1 MQSLSRRF
9 GNPVLF
15 ALVSAFVFSPVRA
28 DEPGRDSKGEN
39 PALQA
44 AAALYDG
51 IRTETLPNGMR
62 VYLKPVP
69 GSPVVTTMVAYK
81 VGSADE
87 DLDHT
92 GLSHYLEHLMFKG
105 TEKIR
110 PGDIDRL
117 TLRNGG
123 ANNAY
128 TSEDFTVYHFDFAAD
143 RWQAGLK
150 IEADRMQ
157 NLRIDAAHEFEQE
170 KGAVVAE
177 LERDEDEPW
186 DIETKTILPLLFGDA
201 PYGHPT
207 IGERAHV
214 RGATAAVIKAH
225 YDKWYHPNNAA
236 LVICGGFDP
245 DQTLA
250 QIKELFG
257 PIPRVDLPARK
268 TATSI
273 KREAPVHKE
282 IASKFDVP
290 RMLMGFNGVR
300 SGDPDFYPLQV
311 IQGLLTSGKTGR
323 LYRKLV
329 EGEEVASA
337 VDCTNNAGRYL
348 GWIEI
353 QLELLQGKDPDK
365 AEQTVLAELRAL
377 RDQPVSEAELKR
389 IKRRLLAGT
398 IFSRESVHA
407 LADSIARG
415 VTTNDVE
422 FLKTYLPRLQA
433 VTAQDVQAVARK
445 YFDPQQRVVVWS
457 VPRTPP
463 RQESRIEDRG
473 SRTEKQESRIED
485 RGSRTEKE
493 GSLSSILHPLSSK
506 AKARSSKAPPAGGAS
521 SFSLKEARRV
531 ELPNGLTL
539 LLFEDHRLPIV
550 VADALLRRAHVYE
563 PEDKSGVAALV
574 GNLLDEGTA
583 QHSGPQIAELIEN
596 VGGSLSVSSAGGTV
610 KVLSPDRDL
619 GLGILFECLLQANF
633 PQNAFAREKAQQLS
647 AIADAEHQP
656 DAKAHMV
663 YRRLAYGK
671 HPLGRPTLGRR
682 DTVQGLTPDDCRRF
696 YHEVFVPENAMV
708 AIVGSFDSKQ
718 VIEEV
723 TRLTADWKK
732 SPLPKLELPAVEQPK
747 EFKTEIVT
755 MPEAAQLHFFMGQP
769 GIRRNNPDYF
779 KLLVMDYVLGT
790 GPGFTDRLS
799 ARLRDRQGLGY
810 TVSASITS
818 TAGEEP
824 GLFTCYIGTSP
835 QFFGRV
841 KELFLEEVERLRNE
855 KPTDE
860 EVEDVK
866 KYLTGNLPFHLTT
879 TERIAGQLL
888 TIERYHLG
896 LNYLD
901 DYRKAVMAVSPEDV
915 QVVAR
920 NYLDPKHM
928 ILVAAGALD
937 QTGKPLERLGP
948 PKGPE

>member
-1 MQSLSRRF
+1 MKRLFPGLQRPVLFSLLFTLFLSPLRADESRRAPNG
-9 GNPVLF
+9 GNPV
-15 ALVSAFVFSPVRA
+15 
-28 DEPGRDSKGEN
+28 
-39 PALQA
+39 LQA

-51 IRTETLPNGMR
+51 IRTETLPNGLR
-62 VYLKPVP
+62 VFLKPVP
-69 GSPVVTTMVAYK
+69 GSPIVTTMVAYK

-105 TEKIR
+105 TDKIK

-143 RWQAGLK
+143 RWQVALG

-157 NLRIDAAHEFEQE
+157 NLRIDRAHEFEQE

-186 DIETKTILPLLFGDA
+186 DIETKTILPLLFGA
-201 PYGHPT
+201 GPYGHPV

-214 RGATAAVIKAH
+214 RGATASVIKAH

-245 DQTLA
+245 DQALA
-250 QIKELFG
+250 KIKELFG
-257 PIPRVDLPARK
+257 PIPRAELPARK
-268 TATSI
+268 PVTSF
-273 KREAPVHKE
+273 KRPGPVRKE

-290 RMLMGFNGVR
+290 RMVMGFNGVR
-300 SGDPDFYPLQV
+300 RGDPDFYPLQV

-337 VDCTNNAGRYL
+337 VDSSNNAGRYP
-348 GWIEI
+348 GWFEIEV
-353 QLELLQGKDPDK
+353 ELLQGKDPEK
-365 AEQTVLAELRAL
+365 TEKTVLAELQAL

-389 IKRRLLAGT
+389 VKRRLLAGT
-398 IFSRESVHA
+398 IFGRESAHA

-415 VTTNDVE
+415 VTTNDID
-422 FLKTYLPRLQA
+422 FLKNYLPRLQA
-433 VTAQDVQAVARK
+433 VTAQDVQAAARK

-457 VPRTPP
+457 IPKAA
-463 RQESRIEDRG
+463 Q
-473 SRTEKQESRIED
+473 KQS
-485 RGSRTEKE
+485 
-493 GSLSSILHPLSSK
+493 SLPLHPASAT
-506 AKARSSKAPPAGGAS
+506 AKARSSKPRMAGGAS
-521 SFSLKEARRV
+521 GFSLKEARRI

-539 LLFEDHRLPIV
+539 LLFENHRLPIV
-550 VADALLRRAHVYE
+550 VADAMLRRVHVHE
-563 PEDKSGVAALV
+563 PEEKAGVATLV
-574 GNLLDEGTA
+574 GNLLDEGTT
-583 QHSGPQIAELIEN
+583 QHTGPQLAELIEN
-596 VGGSLSVSSAGGTV
+596 VGGSLSVSAVGGTV
-610 KVLSPDRDL
+610 KVLAPEREL
-619 GLGILFECLLQANF
+619 GLRVLFECLSQAIF
-633 PQNAFAREKAQQLS
+633 PQEAFAREKAQQLS

-656 DAKAHMV
+656 DAKAYMV

-671 HPLGRPTLGRR
+671 HPLGRPMLGRR
-682 DTVQGLTPDDCRRF
+682 ETVQALTPDDCRRF
-696 YHEVFVPENAMV
+696 YHHVFVPNNTMV
-708 AIVGSFDSKQ
+708 AIVGDFDSKQ
-718 VIEEV
+718 VIDEV
-723 TRLTADWKK
+723 TRLTAEWKRE
-732 SPLPKLELPAVEQPK
+732 PLPKPELPAVEKPK
-747 EFKTEIVT
+747 QFKTEIVT
-755 MPEAAQLHFFMGQP
+755 MPEAAQLHFFMGHA
-769 GIRRNNPDYF
+769 GIRRNNPDYY

-818 TAGEEP
+818 SASEEP
-824 GLFTCYIGTSP
+824 GLFTCYIGTNP
-835 QFFGRV
+835 EYFGRV
-841 KELFLEEVERLRNE
+841 KELFLEEVQRIRNE
-855 KPTDE
+855 KPTTQ

-866 KYLTGNLPFHLTT
+866 KYLTGNLPFHFTT
-879 TERIAGQLL
+879 DRRIASQLL
-888 TIERYHLG
+888 VIERYHLG

-901 DYRKAVMAVSPEDV
+901 DYRKAVAAVTPEDV
-915 QVVAR
+915 QAMAR
-920 NYLDPKHM
+920 KYLDPQHM

-937 QTGKPLERLGP
+937 QSGKPLEKVAP
-948 PKGPE
+948 PKRPR

>member
-1 MQSLSRRF
+1 MALA
-9 GNPVLF
+9 F
-15 ALVSAFVFSPVRA
+15 AFSAVRA
-28 DEPGRDSKGEN
+28 DEPGRESKGEN

-51 IRTETLPNGMR
+51 IRTETLPNGLR

-81 VGSADE
+81 VGAADE

-105 TEKIR
+105 TDKIK

-143 RWQAGLK
+143 RWQAALK

-186 DIETKTILPLLFGDA
+186 DIESKTILPLLFGEG
-201 PYGHPT
+201 PYGHPV

-214 RGATAAVIKAH
+214 RGATAAVIKGH

-236 LVICGGFDP
+236 LIICGGFDP

-250 QIKELFG
+250 QIKKLFG
-257 PIPRVDLPARK
+257 PIPRAELPARK
-268 TATSI
+268 SVMPV
-273 KREAPVHKE
+273 KRGSPIHKE
-282 IASKFDVP
+282 IGSKFDVP
-290 RMLMGFNGVR
+290 RMVMGFNGVR
-300 SGDPDFYPLQV
+300 RGDPDFYPLQV

-329 EGEEVASA
+329 EGEEIASA
-337 VDCTNNAGRYL
+337 VDSTDNAGRYP
-348 GWIEI
+348 GWFEI
-353 QLELLQGKDPDK
+353 QVELLQGKNPDK
-365 AEQTVLAELRAL
+365 AEKTVLSELQAL
-377 RDQPVSEAELKR
+377 RDQPVSQAELKR

-398 IFSRESVHA
+398 IFGRESVHA

-422 FLKTYLPRLQA
+422 FLKNYLPRLQA
-433 VTAQDVQAVARK
+433 VTAQDVQAAARK

-457 VPRTPP
+457 IPKAA
-463 RQESRIEDRG
+463 QKQSRIEDRG
-473 SRTEKQESRIED
+473 PRIE
-485 RGSRTEKE
+485 
-493 GSLSSILHPLSSK
+493 K
-506 AKARSSKAPPAGGAS
+506 ATKARSSKGPVDAGTG
-521 SFSLKEARRV
+521 SFSLREAKRV
-531 ELPNGLTL
+531 ELPNSLTL
-539 LLFEDHRLPIV
+539 LLFENHRLPIV
-550 VADALLRRAHVYE
+550 VADAMLRRAHLYE
-563 PEDKSGVAALV
+563 PEGKAGVAALV

-583 QHSGPQIAELIEN
+583 RHSGPQIAELIEN
-596 VGGSLSVSSAGGTV
+596 VGGSLSVSSMGGTV
-610 KVLSPDRDL
+610 KVLAPERDL
-619 GLGILFECLLQANF
+619 GLGILFECLSQANF

-656 DAKAHMV
+656 DARAYKV

-682 DTVQGLTPDDCRRF
+682 ETVDALTPDDCRRF
-696 YHEVFVPENAMV
+696 YHEFFVPNNTMV
-708 AIVGSFDSKQ
+708 AIVGDFDSKQ
-718 VIEEV
+718 VIDEV

-732 SPLPKLELPAVEQPK
+732 SSLPKLDLPAVEKPK
-747 EFKTEIVT
+747 EFKTEIVS
-755 MPEAAQLHFFMGQP
+755 MPDAAQLHFFMGHP

-824 GLFTCYIGTSP
+824 GLFTCYIGTNP

-841 KELFLEEVERLRNE
+841 KALFLEEVERLRNE
-855 KPTDE
+855 KPKDE

-896 LNYLD
+896 FSYLD
-901 DYRKAVMAVSPEDV
+901 DYRKAVSAVTPEEVQTMA
-915 QVVAR
+915 R
-920 NYLDPKHM
+920 KYLDPQHM

-937 QTGKPLERLGP
+937 QTGKPLEKLVP
-948 PKGPE
+948 PKRPR